1 MNPVEESRYNGTL
14 TLTINNPPV
23 NALSSFVVT
32 ELRHALGRAE
42 RDSNV
47 KEIVIRGAGDEFF
60 SAGADISELK
70 AVVESDN
77 PLEAGYKFS
86 LVGQELVV
94 KILSHPKRVKAF
106 INGYCFGGGFELAL
120 ACHSREVVSHAWLGL
135 PEVRLGIIPGW
146 GGLELLL
153 FKFNIPQPS
162 GVLRIAANGIL
173 LEASDPIWRDISRRG
188 SKVFEGVVDTG
199 KTLKNPNEH
208 ITVSG
213 YALASSETLCYR
225 ADWLGRFF
233 KRQGLSVGANWQ
245 SYVSIGL
252 ATQFGLVCSAP
263 HAREGINAFL
273 EKRAPDF
280 TQFEN

>member
-1 MNPVEESRYNGTL
+1 MNPIEESRDNGTL

-23 NALSSFVVT
+23 NALSLLVVM
-32 ELRHALGRAE
+32 ELRHALGRAR
-42 RDSNV
+42 RDKGV
-47 KEIVIRGAGDEFF
+47 KEVVIRGAGDKFF
-60 SAGADISELK
+60 SAGADINELK
-70 AVVESDN
+70 LVVDSDN
-77 PLEAGYKFS
+77 PFKAGFDFS
-86 LVGQELVV
+86 VMGQELVM
-94 KILSHPKRVKAF
+94 KILSYPKRVTAS

-162 GVLRIAANGIL
+162 GALRIAANGIL
-173 LEASDPIWRDISRRG
+173 LEASDPIWGDISRRG

-213 YALASSETLCYR
+213 FAVQASEILCDR
-225 ADWLGRFF
+225 AGWLR
-233 KRQGLSVGANWQ
+233 KKHEHGLSWANWQ
-245 SYVSIGL
+245 FDVSRGL
-252 ATQFGLVCSAP
+252 ATQFGLVCATP
-263 HAREGINAFL
+263 QAREGVNAFL
-273 EKRAPDF
+273 EKREPDF
-280 TQFEN
+280 TQFED